1 MKKQSSA
8 SSRSKS
14 VIESADREEREVNPK
29 KTGKLIETELS
40 NLVKDIWKKY
50 DRDDN
55 GVLDR
60 DEVRNFVADILN
72 DVRLDQ

>member
-1 MKKQSSA
+1 MKKQSSV
-8 SSRSKS
+8 SSRVKT
-14 VIESADREEREVNPK
+14 VLDIADREDREVNPK
-29 KTGKLIETELS
+29 KNEKLVEKELA

-60 DEVRNFVADILN
+60 DEVKSFVADILN
-72 DVRLDQ
+72 DVKLE

>member
-1 MKKQSSA
+1 MKKQSSV
-8 SSRSKS
+8 SSRVKT
-14 VIESADREEREVNPK
+14 VLDKTDREDREVNPK
-29 KTGKLIETELS
+29 KNEKLVEKELA

-60 DEVRNFVADILN
+60 DEVKSFVTDILN
-72 DVRLDQ
+72 DVKLE

>member
-1 MKKQSSA
+1 MQKHSSV
-8 SSRSKS
+8 SNRVKS
-14 VIESADREEREVNPK
+14 VLISADKEDREVNPK
-29 KTGKLIETELS
+29 KNEKLIENELT

-55 GVLDR
+55 GVLDK

-72 DVRLDQ
+72 DVRLD

>member
-1 MKKQSSA
+1 MQKQSSV
-8 SSRSKS
+8 SNRVKS
-14 VIESADREEREVNPK
+14 VLISADKEDREVNPK
-29 KTGKLIETELS
+29 KNEKLIENELT

-55 GVLDR
+55 GVLDK

-72 DVRLDQ
+72 DVRLD